1 MDNYKQKIFL
11 LCALLIGCVLTSIGV
26 EFFTKSDEPIQ
37 MPKIVFKE
45 QHIFQNEERTSNI
58 QERVLKNKTAF
69 NIPKKLSKKEST
81 VEKADNEN
89 QKIVLPININTASEK
104 ELDALPGIGPAIARR
119 IVEHRSSQ
127 PFTKIEDIML
137 VKGIGEKKFAKL
149 KELIT
154 RYSISDNATD
164 ETLHEEFSYYGVN
177 SDSNL
182 TMYPMCE
189 GLRRFA
195 TLTGYGFEDDKGNIV
210 IDAIYHSAQDFI
222 EDRALV
228 ESHYGRWGL
237 IDKQGRYIIDMKYD
251 HIEFDVD
258 NGMSEV
264 TLNGHRATFDYF
276 GMQLTPWR

>member
-1 MDNYKQKIFL
+1 MLFHTAFSFLESVIKTSNAFWFNRRVSMNNYKQKIFL

-26 EFFTKSDEPIQ
+26 EFFSKDDEPIQ
-37 MPKIVFKE
+37 IPKTVLNE
-45 QHIFQNEERTSNI
+45 QHIFQNEERTSNL

-154 RYSISDNATD
+154 
-164 ETLHEEFSYYGVN
+164 
-177 SDSNL
+177 
-182 TMYPMCE
+182 
-189 GLRRFA
+189 
-195 TLTGYGFEDDKGNIV
+195 
-210 IDAIYHSAQDFI
+210 
-222 EDRALV
+222 V
-228 ESHYGRWGL
+228 E
-237 IDKQGRYIIDMKYD
+237 
-251 HIEFDVD
+251 
-258 NGMSEV
+258 
-264 TLNGHRATFDYF
+264 
-276 GMQLTPWR
+276 